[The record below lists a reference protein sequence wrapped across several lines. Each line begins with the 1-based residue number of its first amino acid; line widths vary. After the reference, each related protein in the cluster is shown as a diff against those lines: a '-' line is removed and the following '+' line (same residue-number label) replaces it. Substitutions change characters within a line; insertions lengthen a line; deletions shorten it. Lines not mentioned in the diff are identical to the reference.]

1 LAGHSGRSRR
11 TDRLRPNLFG
21 GDICLFFLAA
31 TFFARA
37 ALTRRHFL
45 QGVIFAM
52 RDSVSRR
59 QNATPRRAQRSAI
72 PSSRLWIESL
82 RQKRRAE

>member
-1 LAGHSGRSRR
+1 L
-11 TDRLRPNLFG
+11 PFLFG
-21 GDICLFFLAA
+21 GDVLCPRRSYTTSLFAG
-31 TFFARA
+31 RD
-37 ALTRRHFL
+37 
-45 QGVIFAM
+45 FAM